1 MENLF
6 LSHLKKNFPSISVS
20 KLIIAVSG
28 GVDSI
33 VLFHLCLK
41 LKLNFFVAHCNFK
54 LREKESD
61 LDEKFVRD
69 LAIKHNIKFYTKS
82 FNTKKLSSNYN
93 KSIQMVAREL
103 RYSWFE
109 ELSKELNVKHI
120 LTAHHLDDSIETFLI
135 NLSRG
140 SGIDGLLGIPRVN
153 DTVYRPLLIFK
164 KDEILSYAKEN
175 KISWR
180 EDSSNRKQDY
190 LRNQIRI
197 EVLPKLKEINPNLLD
212 NFSKSI
218 DRLQQSK
225 SIIKDKIDDFI
236 KNVSFTRDE
245 KMYFEINKIKKV
257 TNIDAYL
264 YELLKRY
271 NFTQWDDIRG
281 LLDSQSGKQIISKTH
296 KLLKDREYLI
306 LVKNSEVENKTA
318 LINKSSKE
326 VAVSLGK
333 IKLSIAKKISKEDSD
348 VIYLDS
354 AKLDFPLKVRN
365 LLSGDYFY
373 PFGMNGKKKV
383 SKYLKDKKISIYD
396 KDKVLILETSK
407 NKIIW
412 VVGMRLDDR
421 FSVTD
426 NTKEITKIKLIR

>member
-1 MENLF
+1 MEKLF
-6 LSHLKKNFPSISVS
+6 LNHLKKNFPSISVS

-82 FNTKKLSSNYN
+82 FNTKKLSNNDN

-120 LTAHHLDDSIETFLI
+120 LTAHHLDDSLETFLI

-140 SGIDGLLGIPRVN
+140 SGIDGLLGIPEVN

-175 KISWR
+175 KITWR
-180 EDSSNRKQDY
+180 EDSSNKKREY
-190 LRNQIRI
+190 LRNQIRL
-197 EVLPKLKEINPNLLD
+197 EVIPKLKEINPNLLD

-225 SIIKDKIDDFI
+225 SIIKDKMDDFI

-245 KMYFEINKIKKV
+245 KIYFEINKIKKV
-257 TNIDAYL
+257 SNIDAYL
-264 YELLKRY
+264 YELLKKY
-271 NFTQWDDIRG
+271 NFTQWDDIRD

-306 LVKNSEVENKTA
+306 LVKNSEVENKSL

-326 VAVSLGK
+326 VAVSVGK
-333 IKLSIAKKISKEDSD
+333 IKVSIAKKISKEDSD

-354 AKLDFPLKVRN
+354 AKLDFPLRVRN
-365 LLSGDYFY
+365 VLSGDYFY

-383 SKYLKDKKISIYD
+383 SKYLKDKKISVFD

-426 NTKEITKIKLIR
+426 NTKEITKIELIR

>member
-6 LSHLKKNFPSISVS
+6 LNHLKKNFPSISVS

-54 LREKESD
+54 LRKKESD

-82 FNTKKLSSNYN
+82 FNTKKLSNNDN

-120 LTAHHLDDSIETFLI
+120 LTAHHLDDSLETFLI

-140 SGIDGLLGIPRVN
+140 SGIDGLLGIPEVN

-175 KISWR
+175 KITWR
-180 EDSSNRKQDY
+180 EDSSNKKREY
-190 LRNQIRI
+190 LRNQIRL
-197 EVLPKLKEINPNLLD
+197 EVIPKLKEINPNLLD

-225 SIIKDKIDDFI
+225 SIIKYKMDDFI

-245 KMYFEINKIKKV
+245 KIYFEINKIKKV
-257 TNIDAYL
+257 SNIDAYL
-264 YELLKRY
+264 YELLKKY
-271 NFTQWDDIRG
+271 NFTQWDDIRD

-306 LVKNSEVENKTA
+306 LVKNSEVENKSL

-326 VAVSLGK
+326 VAVSVGK
-333 IKLSIAKKISKEDSD
+333 IKVSIAKKISKEDSD

-354 AKLDFPLKVRN
+354 AKLDFPLRVRN
-365 LLSGDYFY
+365 VLSGDYFY

-383 SKYLKDKKISIYD
+383 SKYLKDKKISVFD

-426 NTKEITKIKLIR
+426 NTKEITKIELIR

>member
-6 LSHLKKNFPSISVS
+6 LNHLKKNFPSISAS

-82 FNTKKLSSNYN
+82 FNTKKLSNNDN

-120 LTAHHLDDSIETFLI
+120 LTAHHLDDSLETFLI

-140 SGIDGLLGIPRVN
+140 SGIDGLLGIPEVN

-175 KISWR
+175 KITWR
-180 EDSSNRKQDY
+180 EDSSNKKREY
-190 LRNQIRI
+190 LRNQIRL
-197 EVLPKLKEINPNLLD
+197 EVIPKLKEINPNLLD

-225 SIIKDKIDDFI
+225 SIIKDKMDDFI

-245 KMYFEINKIKKV
+245 KIYFEINKIKKV
-257 TNIDAYL
+257 SNIDAYL
-264 YELLKRY
+264 YELLKKY
-271 NFTQWDDIRG
+271 NFTQWDDIRD

-306 LVKNSEVENKTA
+306 LVKNSEVENKSL

-326 VAVSLGK
+326 VAVSVGK
-333 IKLSIAKKISKEDSD
+333 IKVSIAKKISKEDSD
-348 VIYLDS
+348 AIYLDS
-354 AKLDFPLKVRN
+354 AKLDFPLRVRN
-365 LLSGDYFY
+365 VLSGDYFY

-383 SKYLKDKKISIYD
+383 SKYLKDKKISVFD

-426 NTKEITKIKLIR
+426 NTKEITKIELIR

>member
-6 LSHLKKNFPSISVS
+6 LNHLKKNFPSISAS

-54 LREKESD
+54 LRKKESD
-61 LDEKFVRD
+61 LDEKFVKD

-82 FNTKKLSSNYN
+82 FNTKKLSNNDN

-120 LTAHHLDDSIETFLI
+120 LTAHHLDDSLETFLI

-140 SGIDGLLGIPRVN
+140 SGIDGLLGIPEVN

-175 KISWR
+175 KITWR
-180 EDSSNRKQDY
+180 EDSSNKKREY
-190 LRNQIRI
+190 LRNQIRL
-197 EVLPKLKEINPNLLD
+197 EVIPKLKEINPNLLD
-212 NFSKSI
+212 NFSKST

-225 SIIKDKIDDFI
+225 SIIKDKMDDFI

-245 KMYFEINKIKKV
+245 KIYFEINKIKKV
-257 TNIDAYL
+257 SNIDAYL
-264 YELLKRY
+264 YELLKKY
-271 NFTQWDDIRG
+271 NFTQWDDIRD

-306 LVKNSEVENKTA
+306 LVKNSEVENKSL

-326 VAVSLGK
+326 VAVSVGK
-333 IKLSIAKKISKEDSD
+333 IKVSIAKKISKEDSD

-354 AKLDFPLKVRN
+354 AKLDFPLRVRN
-365 LLSGDYFY
+365 VLSGDYFY

-383 SKYLKDKKISIYD
+383 SKYLKDKKISVFD

-426 NTKEITKIKLIR
+426 NTKEITKIELIR

>member
-1 MENLF
+1 MEKLF
-6 LSHLKKNFPSISVS
+6 LNHLKKNFPSISVS

-93 KSIQMVAREL
+93 KSIQMAAREL

-120 LTAHHLDDSIETFLI
+120 LTAHHLDDSLETFLI

-175 KISWR
+175 EISWR

-245 KMYFEINKIKKV
+245 KIYFEINKIKKV

-296 KLLKDREYLI
+296 KLLKDREHLI

-354 AKLDFPLKVRN
+354 AKLNFPLKVRN

-383 SKYLKDKKISIYD
+383 SKYLKDEKTSVFD

-426 NTKEITKIKLIR
+426 NTKEITKIELIR

>member
-1 MENLF
+1 MEKLF
-6 LSHLKKNFPSISVS
+6 LNHLKKNFPSISVS

-69 LAIKHNIKFYTKS
+69 LSIKHNIKFYTKS
-82 FNTKKLSSNYN
+82 FNTKKLSNNDN

-120 LTAHHLDDSIETFLI
+120 LTAHHLDDSLETFLI

-140 SGIDGLLGIPRVN
+140 SGIDGLLGIPKVN
-153 DTVYRPLLIFK
+153 DTVFRPLLIFK

-175 KISWR
+175 KITWR
-180 EDSSNRKQDY
+180 EDSSNKKNEY
-190 LRNQIRI
+190 LRNQIRL
-197 EVLPKLKEINPNLLD
+197 EVLPKLKEINPNLLE

-225 SIIKDKIDDFI
+225 SIIKDKMDGLIND
-236 KNVSFTRDE
+236 VSFTRDE
-245 KMYFEINKIKKV
+245 NIYFEINKIKQV
-257 TNIDAYL
+257 SNIDAYL
-264 YELLKRY
+264 YELLKKY
-271 NFTQWDDIRG
+271 NFTQWDDIRD

-296 KLLKDREYLI
+296 KLLKDREHLI
-306 LVKNSEVENKTA
+306 LAKNSELENKSL

-326 VAVSLGK
+326 VVVSAGK
-333 IKLSIAKKISKEDSD
+333 IKISVAKKISKQDLD

-354 AKLDFPLKVRN
+354 DKLDFPLRVRSV
-365 LLSGDYFY
+365 LSGDYFY

-383 SKYLKDKKISIYD
+383 SKYLKDEKTSVFD

-426 NTKEITKIKLIR
+426 NTKEITKIELIR

>member
-6 LSHLKKNFPSISVS
+6 LNHLKKNFPSISAS

-82 FNTKKLSSNYN
+82 FNTKKLSNNDN

-120 LTAHHLDDSIETFLI
+120 LTAHHLDDSLETFLI

-140 SGIDGLLGIPRVN
+140 SGIDGLLGIPEVN

-175 KISWR
+175 KITWR
-180 EDSSNRKQDY
+180 EDSSNKKREY
-190 LRNQIRI
+190 LRNQIRL
-197 EVLPKLKEINPNLLD
+197 EVIPKLKEINPNLLD

-225 SIIKDKIDDFI
+225 SIIKDKMDDFI

-245 KMYFEINKIKKV
+245 KIYFEINKIKKV
-257 TNIDAYL
+257 SNIDAYL
-264 YELLKRY
+264 YELLKKY
-271 NFTQWDDIRG
+271 NFTQWDDIRD

-306 LVKNSEVENKTA
+306 LVKNSEVENKSL

-326 VAVSLGK
+326 VAVSVGK
-333 IKLSIAKKISKEDSD
+333 IKVSIAKKISKEDSD

-354 AKLDFPLKVRN
+354 AKLDFPLRVRN
-365 LLSGDYFY
+365 VLSGDYFY

-383 SKYLKDKKISIYD
+383 SKYLKDKKISVFD

-426 NTKEITKIKLIR
+426 NTKEITKIELIR

>member
-6 LSHLKKNFPSISVS
+6 LNHLKKNFPSISVS
-20 KLIIAVSG
+20 KLIISVSG

-54 LREKESD
+54 LRKKESD

-82 FNTKKLSSNYN
+82 FNTKKLSNNDN

-109 ELSKELNVKHI
+109 ELSKELNIKHI
-120 LTAHHLDDSIETFLI
+120 LTAHHLDDSLETFLI

-140 SGIDGLLGIPRVN
+140 SGIDGLLGIPEVN

-175 KISWR
+175 KITWR
-180 EDSSNRKQDY
+180 EDSSNKKREY
-190 LRNQIRI
+190 LRNQIRL
-197 EVLPKLKEINPNLLD
+197 EVIPKLKEINPNLLD

-225 SIIKDKIDDFI
+225 SIIKDKMDDFI

-245 KMYFEINKIKKV
+245 KIYFEINKIKKV
-257 TNIDAYL
+257 SNIDAYL
-264 YELLKRY
+264 YELLKKY
-271 NFTQWDDIRG
+271 NFTQWDDIRD

-306 LVKNSEVENKTA
+306 LVKNSEVENKSL

-326 VAVSLGK
+326 IAVSVGK
-333 IKLSIAKKISKEDSD
+333 IKVSIAKKISKEDSD

-354 AKLDFPLKVRN
+354 AKLDFPLRVRN
-365 LLSGDYFY
+365 VLSGDYFY

-383 SKYLKDKKISIYD
+383 SKYLKDKKISVFD

-426 NTKEITKIKLIR
+426 NTKEITKIELIR

>member
-120 LTAHHLDDSIETFLI
+120 LTAHHLDDSLETFLI

-140 SGIDGLLGIPRVN
+140 SGIDGLLGIPKVN

-175 KISWR
+175 EISWR

-245 KMYFEINKIKKV
+245 KIYFEINKIKKV

-296 KLLKDREYLI
+296 KLLKDREHLI

-354 AKLDFPLKVRN
+354 AKLNFPLKVRN

-426 NTKEITKIKLIR
+426 NTKEITKIELS

>member
-6 LSHLKKNFPSISVS
+6 LNHLKKNFPSISVS

-54 LREKESD
+54 LRKKESD
-61 LDEKFVRD
+61 LDEKFVKD

-82 FNTKKLSSNYN
+82 FNTKKLSNNDN

-120 LTAHHLDDSIETFLI
+120 LTAHHLDDSLETFLI

-140 SGIDGLLGIPRVN
+140 SGIDGLLGIPEVN

-175 KISWR
+175 KITWR
-180 EDSSNRKQDY
+180 EDSSNKKREY
-190 LRNQIRI
+190 LRNQIRL
-197 EVLPKLKEINPNLLD
+197 EVIPKLKEINPNLLD

-225 SIIKDKIDDFI
+225 SIIKDKMDDFI

-245 KMYFEINKIKKV
+245 KIYFEINKIKKV
-257 TNIDAYL
+257 SNIDAYL
-264 YELLKRY
+264 YELLKKY
-271 NFTQWDDIRG
+271 NFTQWDDIRD

-306 LVKNSEVENKTA
+306 LVKNSEVENKSL

-326 VAVSLGK
+326 VAVSVGK
-333 IKLSIAKKISKEDSD
+333 IKVSIAKKISKEDSD
-348 VIYLDS
+348 AIYLDS
-354 AKLDFPLKVRN
+354 AKLDFPLRVRN
-365 LLSGDYFY
+365 VLSGDYFY

-383 SKYLKDKKISIYD
+383 SKYLKDKKISVFD

-426 NTKEITKIKLIR
+426 NTKEITKIELIR